1 MIYIITISLVL
12 VSFAQ
17 YSYGKFL
24 REQLSTSLD
33 QNKFYNDRYDK
44 LLEKYQ
50 SLKMKEEIR
59 IQRFE
64 DERVEDVY
72 DDGETQSID

>member
-1 MIYIITISLVL
+1 MIYVITISLVL

-64 DERVEDVY
+64 DERGEDVY

>member
-1 MIYIITISLVL
+1 MIYVITISLVL

-24 REQLSTSLD
+24 REQLSTSMD

-64 DERVEDVY
+64 DERGEDVY

>member
-1 MIYIITISLVL
+1 MIYVITIALVL

-24 REQLSTSLD
+24 REQLSTSMD

-64 DERVEDVY
+64 DERGEDVY

>member
-1 MIYIITISLVL
+1 MIYVITISLVL

-64 DERVEDVY
+64 AERVEDVY

>member
-64 DERVEDVY
+64 DERGEDVY

>member
-64 DERVEDVY
+64 AERVEDVY